1 MAELEEQFGITK
13 LSYILIETG
22 KQKIRGFSG
31 TMTKEEINELSTIAN
46 VEIIGLYLIKKERN
60 LRLSL
65 DATQI
70 FQNQISK
77 NIVEINDK
85 QLREWLRGMNIDI
98 KKRKWDLCGKTR
110 R

>member
-1 MAELEEQFGITK
+1 MI
-13 LSYILIETG
+13 
-22 KQKIRGFSG
+22 
-31 TMTKEEINELSTIAN
+31 KEEINELSTIAN

-77 NIVEINDK
+77 NIVLSDA
-85 QLREWLRGMNIDI
+85 LLDS
-98 KKRKWDLCGKTR
+98 L
-110 R
+110 